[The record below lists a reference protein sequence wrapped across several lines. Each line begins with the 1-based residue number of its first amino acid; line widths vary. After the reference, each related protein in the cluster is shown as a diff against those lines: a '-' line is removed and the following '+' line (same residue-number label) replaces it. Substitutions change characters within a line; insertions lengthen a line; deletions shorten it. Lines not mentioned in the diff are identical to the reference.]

1 MYVVARRYVSVALS
15 LRLPP
20 LAVSQHSALWS
31 SDFPR
36 TLAGPRLPVLLK
48 PAFSRVPYPC
58 KPLIPQSV
66 LRKGEQKSV
75 FCDLMGVADYFSAS
89 KKRKFYP

>member
-1 MYVVARRYVSVALS
+1 MYMVAGRYVSVALS

-36 TLAGPRLPVLLK
+36 TLADPRLPVLLK
-48 PAFSRVPYPC
+48 PACIQGNTLAQDRLNAGKYT
-58 KPLIPQSV
+58 
-66 LRKGEQKSV
+66 R
-75 FCDLMGVADYFSAS
+75 
-89 KKRKFYP
+89 